1 MEYTGTVA
9 RIGWDL
15 KSRGTFESLWASSNL
30 E

>member
-15 KSRGTFESLWASSNL
+15 RSTGGLLRVFGLL
-30 E
+30 QI